1 MRVSGFVF
9 LVCGLACVCLAGA
22 DRLARVDEAGV
33 LRWADDGGEV
43 ALLGVNYYTPFTI
56 DYAEVQRLGL
66 DHKQVIRDD
75 VAHFRRLGFGC
86 IRVHCFE
93 RQFSDEQGKLLE
105 NTHLELLDD
114 LIDECRSNGLYTVL
128 TPIAWWGGGAW
139 TQRTRGFSD
148 VYEMRQMTT
157 DRTAWAIQ
165 ARFLKQFAEHV
176 NRYTGRRYAD
186 DPAVLAFECINEPL
200 YPKDTPDSL
209 VTEYINTL
217 TDALRASGTRKPV
230 YYNSWQG
237 RNAAAGA
244 ANVDGVTCS
253 SYPTG
258 LVAGH
263 ALEGSQLGTVHGSSL
278 RPDASIARKSR
289 MAYEFDAA
297 DVAGSYM
304 YPAMAKMFRS
314 EGVQVAAQFQYDPLA
329 LADVNRNWQ
338 THHLNLVFTPGK
350 ALALAIAAEVFARV
364 PRGLPYEKSAEELR
378 FPPFRVS
385 AAEDLSEMVTADRY
399 LTSNSTRTPP
409 PDASALERVW
419 GCGSSPVVAY
429 GGTGAYFLDRA
440 EPGAW
445 RLQVYPDV
453 FTVADPYTGSAEPKV
468 RVLAGGHLMTLH
480 MPDLGERFSV
490 WSFDGI
496 KTGKCLA
503 TARGGAFEAG
513 PGDYLLLRKNRA
525 PKESLLRRLEAL
537 APRFV
542 APSAQAVEGPLL
554 RAAVPRQWRAGTP
567 VELCAEAALTTNL
580 IARLTSEE
588 GTVREVPLTS
598 AVREQA
604 PYRYEGTLAG
614 EELTPGLWGV
624 TFRAAG
630 PGGVSEFPGAKS
642 EGMAWL
648 PAAGAVVSLLRI
660 PEKSPDVAK
669 HGIRSAE
676 VTLVKGGSAACATN
690 AIRLTVGDFGQGSAA
705 AGYTVPFTARS
716 DALCLS
722 RAGLRILAKGG
733 DQGARVE
740 IGFRMKNGQGLG
752 CNLQVDAGWSR
763 IVVPVTDMVPLWGLP
778 SREAFRWQEVEQIS
792 VLTGVWLLRGEA
804 SAGVQ
809 SFDLAALEW
818 VPLMPALPLKSVA
831 GATRWDLFDAKA
843 WLRAAD
849 WTHELRRWQ
858 IRDNEGQ
865 QAVHLGAE
873 RFDGERESV
882 SLRVPCDGKTFA
894 RLWQTE
900 GADAVLYVRARAA
913 CPRTTA
919 FELALIESGG
929 VAWGT
934 VVPVTAEWQTH
945 RIPIGKLRLFTQ
957 WDKGMAAQAG
967 PHVRLSHLEALNVCF
982 GKWLFPAAA
991 AEPHAVEI
999 AEIGV
1004 KLDDPVR
1011 PLTPAVT
1018 GR

>member
-1 MRVSGFVF
+1 MRVSAIVF
-9 LVCGLACVCLAGA
+9 LLAGFASPCLAGA
-22 DRLARVDEAGV
+22 DRQARVDEAGV

-56 DYAEVQRLGL
+56 DYAEVKRLGL

-93 RQFSDEQGKLLE
+93 RQFSDAKGNLLD
-105 NTHLELLDD
+105 NAHLELLDC
-114 LIDECRSNGLYTVL
+114 LIDECCRYGLYTVL
-128 TPIAWWGGGAW
+128 TPIAWWGGGMW
-139 TQRTRGFSD
+139 TERTRGFSD
-148 VYEMRQMTT
+148 IYEMRQMTT

-176 NRYTGRRYAD
+176 NRYTGKRYAD

-200 YPKDTPDSL
+200 YPKDTPDSV

-217 TDALRASGTRKPV
+217 TDALRASRTKKSV

-244 ANVDGVTCS
+244 SKVDGVTCS

-263 ALEGSQLGTVHGSSL
+263 ALEGSRLGTVHGSSL

-314 EGVQVAAQFQYDPLA
+314 EGVQVAAQFQYDPMA

-338 THHLNLVFTPGK
+338 THHLNLIFTPGK
-350 ALALAIAAEVFARV
+350 ALALAIAAEVFTRV
-364 PRGLPYEKSAEELR
+364 PRGTPYEKAEEELR

-385 AAEDLSEMVTADRY
+385 AAEDLSELITADRY

-409 PDASALERVW
+409 PDAAALERVW

-440 EPGAW
+440 AAGVW

-453 FTVADPYTGSAEPKV
+453 FTVADPYTGSTEQKV
-468 RVLAGGHLMTLH
+468 RVLPGRHVMTLH
-480 MPDLGERFSV
+480 VPDLGERFSV
-490 WSFDGI
+490 WPFDGK
-496 KTGKCLA
+496 KTGERLA
-503 TARGGAFEAG
+503 TARGGAFDAG
-513 PGDYLLLRKNRA
+513 PGDFLLTRKDRA
-525 PKESLLRRLEAL
+525 PKEGVLRRAEAL

-542 APSAQAVEGPLL
+542 APSAQTAAEPLL
-554 RAAVPRQWRAGTP
+554 RAAVSPQWRAGKP
-567 VELCAEAALTTNL
+567 FELRADAALATNL
-580 IARLTSEE
+580 IALFTSEA
-588 GTVREVPLTS
+588 GQVREVPLVP
-598 AVREQA
+598 AVLA
-604 PYRYEGTLAG
+604 KSPYRYVGILSG

-630 PGGVSEFPGAKS
+630 PGGVSEFPRENSYGV
-642 EGMAWL
+642 EWL
-648 PAAGAVVSLLRI
+648 PASGTVVPLLRI
-660 PEKSPDVAK
+660 PEKSPDVVK
-669 HGIRSAE
+669 HGIKTAE
-676 VTLVKGGSAACATN
+676 VTLVKEGFADYTTN
-690 AIRLTVGDFGQGSAA
+690 VLRLTVGEFGEGASA
-705 AGYTVPFTARS
+705 AGYTLPFTARS
-716 DALCLS
+716 AALSLS
-722 RAGLRILAKGG
+722 RAGLRILARGG
-733 DQGARVE
+733 AKGARVE

-752 CNLQVDAGWSR
+752 CNLQVCAGWSQT
-763 IVVPVTDMVPLWGLP
+763 VVPVTELVPLWGLP
-778 SREAFRWQEVEQIS
+778 SREAFRWQEVEQVS
-792 VLTGVWLLRGEA
+792 VLTGAWLLRGEE
-804 SAGVQ
+804 SAGGQ

-818 VPLMPALPLKSVA
+818 VPLAPALPLKAVA
-831 GATRWDLFDAKA
+831 GAMCWDVFDAKA
-843 WLRAAD
+843 WLRAVD

-858 IRDNEGQ
+858 LRDSEGRL
-865 QAVHLGAE
+865 AVHLGAD
-873 RFDGERESV
+873 RFDGERESLSV
-882 SLRVPCDGKTFA
+882 RVPCDGKTFA

-900 GADAVLYVRARAA
+900 GNDALLYVRARAA
-913 CPRTTA
+913 CPKTTA
-919 FELALIESGG
+919 FELALIENGG
-929 VAWGT
+929 VSWGT
-934 VVPVTAEWQTH
+934 VVPLTPEWQTL
-945 RIPIGKLRLFTQ
+945 RIPIDKLRLFTQ
-957 WDKGMAAQAG
+957 WDKGMAALAG
-967 PHVRLSHLEALNVCF
+967 PHVRLSRLETINVCF

-999 AEIGV
+999 AEIGIGG
-1004 KLDDPVR
+1004 VR
-1011 PLTPAVT
+1011 PED
-1018 GR
+1018 